1 MKYIAKVDVIDAV
14 MYNGYNTD
22 EILDFIGYAKS
33 KPIEGQSK
41 GSALIRIDTCEGE
54 DKWARPTDYVIKNKR
69 GWYDVISSNE
79 FIDKYEPYSSKCGD
93 GLDFS
98 IALKLMQDGKK
109 MARGCWDGKYVDFSA
124 GYWDSTSSDFKD
136 FVWAPTYTLH
146 NPNGSFT
153 TYHPSNEDLVAED
166 WVILLN
172 EDEDDD

>member
-1 MKYIAKVDVIDAV
+1 MKYIKTEIDVIDAV
-14 MYNGYNTD
+14 RYNGYNTE
-22 EILDFIGYAKS
+22 EILDFIGYAKL
-33 KPIEGQSK
+33 KPIECQSE
-41 GSALIRIDTCEGE
+41 GSALIRIGTCEGE
-54 DKWARPTDYVIKNKR
+54 DKWAGPGDYVIKNKG

-109 MARGCWDGKYVDFSA
+109 MARDGWDGKYVDFSA
-124 GYWDSTSSDFKD
+124 GRLGDFAD
-136 FVWAPTYTLH
+136 FVWNPTYTLH